1 MNVFFNF
8 AISLKKIPYYSTEKQ
23 NLSLLGDEIQGKVR
37 EEYEI
42 LNPDK
47 IAIRSNKVRKN
58 PVTA

>member
-42 LNPDK
+42 LNPAK
-47 IAIRSNKVRKN
+47 ICDSE
-58 PVTA
+58 